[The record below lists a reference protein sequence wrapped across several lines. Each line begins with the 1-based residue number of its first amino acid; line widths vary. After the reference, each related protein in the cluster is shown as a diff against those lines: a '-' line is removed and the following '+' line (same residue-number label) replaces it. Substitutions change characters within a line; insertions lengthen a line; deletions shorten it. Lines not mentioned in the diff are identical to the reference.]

1 MNIISVKDKI
11 FALLPIALK
20 FSTTNN
26 RHSSVGWNPV
36 KINYAVMILKP
47 MMSFFIINLK
57 LSFNEASKLSMLTAW
72 IHPCMARWLLYNIAV
87 SQARSQLCETP
98 ASHFVSMTK
107 VVNSTI
113 NSTSFKSLARFKNNS
128 LLITLGLFS
137 PFACAEGAVSTEYR
151 WLTFLVFSSII
162 VATMAITYW
171 ASKRVKSTA
180 DFYAAGNSISGL
192 QNGWAIA
199 GDYLSAASFLGI
211 AGLISLYGYD
221 GFMYSVG
228 FLMGYIAVLL
238 VIAEPCRNI
247 GKYTLGDI
255 LAFRNDPKK
264 ARMVAALST
273 ITVSIFY
280 LTAQMV
286 GGGVLVKTL
295 IGIDYEVSVIAVGTL
310 MLAYVVFGGMVA
322 TTYVQIVKAVL
333 LVIASLV
340 LVTLVWMPYGF
351 SLPAFL
357 QAVVDDTKIQA
368 QVTKLIGAAANNM
381 SAQELGQRF
390 LEPGLFLKDPIDQIS
405 LGMALVFGTPGLPHI
420 LMRFFTVPNAQE
432 ARKSVVWAMAII
444 GGFYVLTL
452 FLGFGA
458 AMHVGAETIGGI
470 DKGGNMAAPLL
481 AQYLGGGQNSLIGN
495 FMLAFVAAVA
505 FATIVAVVAGLVLA
519 SASAIA
525 HDLYVN
531 VIKDGNASQAQQMKA
546 ARIAS
551 IGVGIV
557 AIFIG
562 ILAKG
567 QNVAHLVGMAFAVA
581 ASSNLPAIFLTL
593 YWKKCNTTGVVMG
606 MLIGAGSAILLV
618 LVSPNMTYPLKMVE
632 DANTVLQGAPSKPAS
647 DAKLSE
653 GVICEVF
660 TSCQKRESAKPA
672 VDAVL
677 SAPKQIAELKDLLTR
692 IRSQEAVAGIN
703 KQIADLE
710 KLITKANNDI
720 DKFEDQTTSIMG
732 LKKPLFRLKNPGI
745 ISIPLGF
752 LMVILF
758 SLLTRDKRAEDLWE
772 ELYVRQNT
780 GLNVADVSH

>member
-1 MNIISVKDKI
+1 MKVIILMV
-11 FALLPIALK
+11 
-20 FSTTNN
+20 
-26 RHSSVGWNPV
+26 
-36 KINYAVMILKP
+36 
-47 MMSFFIINLK
+47 
-57 LSFNEASKLSMLTAW
+57 LSFLSLNA
-72 IHPCMARWLLYNIAV
+72 HA
-87 SQARSQLCETP
+87 Q
-98 ASHFVSMTK
+98 
-107 VVNSTI
+107 
-113 NSTSFKSLARFKNNS
+113 
-128 LLITLGLFS
+128 
-137 PFACAEGAVSTEYR
+137 GAVASEYR

-162 VATMAITYW
+162 AATMAITWW
-171 ASKRVKSTA
+171 ASKRVKSTT

-264 ARMVAALST
+264 ARMIAALST

-322 TTYVQIVKAVL
+322 TTYVQIVKAIL

-340 LVTLVWMPYGF
+340 LVTLVWLPYGF

-357 QAVVDDTKIQA
+357 QAVVDDPKIQA
-368 QVTKLIGAAANNM
+368 QVAKLLGTAASNM
-381 SAQELGQRF
+381 NAQELGQRF

-405 LGMALVFGTPGLPHI
+405 LGMALVFGTAGLPHI

-458 AMHVGAETIGGI
+458 AMHVGPETIGGI

-481 AQYLGGGQNSLIGN
+481 AQYLGGGENSLLGN

-531 VIKDGNASQAQQMKA
+531 VIKDGNATQAQQMKA

-551 IGVGIV
+551 IAVGIV
-557 AIFIG
+557 AIIIG
-562 ILAKG
+562 MLAKG

-618 LVSPNMTYPLKMVE
+618 LISPNMTYPQKMV
-632 DANTVLQGAPSKPAS
+632 
-647 DAKLSE
+647 
-653 GVICEVF
+653 
-660 TSCQKRESAKPA
+660 
-672 VDAVL
+672 
-677 SAPKQIAELKDLLTR
+677 
-692 IRSQEAVAGIN
+692 
-703 KQIADLE
+703 
-710 KLITKANNDI
+710 
-720 DKFEDQTTSIMG
+720 
-732 LKKPLFRLKNPGI
+732 
-745 ISIPLGF
+745 
-752 LMVILF
+752 
-758 SLLTRDKRAEDLWE
+758 
-772 ELYVRQNT
+772 
-780 GLNVADVSH
+780 